1 MENTNSTQTKIQ
13 MLQKKVDKACEAIQ
27 NLAKSQYNSTEK
39 IKEKLSNLILKISQL
54 QGRCQKDQVN
64 LKYLEIQLNS
74 HKQSFNKLLQVL
86 NDKIQNNVDTTK
98 QLKVLL
104 NSLNTELYTLR
115 KQLSENNGQTN
126 QCFIQLDKLC
136 KRLEQLN
143 PLNIKNHPMLPT
155 QPLQIQ
161 KKVKKI
167 LFKAVLGILI
177 PVILYVIYFFGSLV
191 YNKFIEAEYEKIH
204 SSEVQM
210 NGDNK
215 K

>member
-64 LKYLEIQLNS
+64 LKYLQIQLNS

-143 PLNIKNHPMLPT
+143 PLNIKNQPMLPT

-191 YNKFIEAEYEKIH
+191 YNKFIDAEYKKIH

>member
-1 MENTNSTQTKIQ
+1 

-143 PLNIKNHPMLPT
+143 PLNIKTQTSFPV
-155 QPLQIQ
+155 QPLQVQ

-167 LFKAVLGILI
+167 LFKAILGILI